1 MNVRQRVVNLR
12 EPDTNIF
19 LPVPTINL
27 ISDDEMI
34 PVSFTYRGSIA
45 VN

>member
-1 MNVRQRVVNLR
+1 MNVRQRVANLR
-12 EPDTNIF
+12 EPDTNIV
-19 LPVPTINL
+19 PVPAINL
-27 ISDDEMI
+27 ISDDEII